1 MSVIEGHAE
10 HVMDAAAGQLDAG
23 YARLRGRLEARRA
36 SRGGLGEVIL
46 RMLGLELKLRQY
58 QLGKVFC
65 DDRGRQEA
73 GIEGL
78 NRVWR
83 APEALPTLAELEQP
97 GRWLGR
103 VGGRVGRRGRLA
115 TLARPDAVTG
125 QDGRGTNTCSCC

>member
-10 HVMDAAAGQLDAG
+10 HVMDAASRQLDPG
-23 YARLRGRLEARRA
+23 YARLRERLEARRE

-58 QLGKVFC
+58 RLGKAFC
-65 DDRGRQEA
+65 DTVVAEA

-97 GRWLGR
+97 GGWLGR
-103 VGGRVGRRGRLA
+103 VETESTA
-115 TLARPDAVTG
+115 EAA
-125 QDGRGTNTCSCC
+125 